1 MLHEDT
7 IDVVLRPQ
15 DARVFSPPDVLSET
29 SSLLADFASMGSR
42 RSVEANR
49 RTLELC
55 RILLE
60 RDDLIQEVCNPEG
73 LLCSSYPE
81 SLLIPR
87 SGLGFDLQHLERVFH
102 SSRFA
107 RVHGRFVVPVI
118 LVNGKYICRSSTT
131 SIEAD
136 TVLKNMKAKAR
147 EFLSTLYK
155 EDRDYVHS
163 CGSLSLEEQ
172 QLADVEALD
181 LFRVSHICDL
191 MVENFKKVYG
201 VSVTSSEKVK
211 RSLYRECSISSIPYP
226 GCEFFRVY
234 HAKDFEMTSLYYDWD
249 AEFNTTVLEVA
260 DPIPRFCGHWHGEYK
275 SWDLITMTSNY
286 LSYVLSLVHSKDPN
300 VSGVLVHCISGW
312 DRTPLFISL
321 LRMSLWADGLIH
333 KSLSAEEMLFFTL
346 AYDWLLFGHHFADRL
361 QKTEDI
367 LHFCFN
373 FLIHI
378 AKDVTASAPIVV
390 SRSTPRS
397 PIIPVPSEIPVNLV
411 NDRRPSIGSIE
422 SHSFSWEVV
431 SVKLSGSG
439 DSCSRRHS
447 FLRGIE
453 SKEDVVEQSD
463 DFQDFEQSLS
473 MPRTSDLLFSME
485 DPDTTHCME
494 SFSSRE
500 EKLLAIRQLFLEL
513 FRSCCESRST
523 SKSCSSTSS
532 VSVLE

>member
-1 MLHEDT
+1 
-7 IDVVLRPQ
+7 
-15 DARVFSPPDVLSET
+15 VFLEIELV
-29 SSLLADFASMGSR
+29 SR
-42 RSVEANR
+42 
-49 RTLELC
+49 
-55 RILLE
+55 
-60 RDDLIQEVCNPEG
+60 
-73 LLCSSYPE
+73 
-81 SLLIPR
+81 
-87 SGLGFDLQHLERVFH
+87 
-102 SSRFA
+102 
-107 RVHGRFVVPVI
+107 
-118 LVNGKYICRSSTT
+118 
-131 SIEAD
+131 
-136 TVLKNMKAKAR
+136 
-147 EFLSTLYK
+147 YK

-378 AKDVTASAPIVV
+378 AKDVTASAPVRLVRLSNLSCPRLSSLEVLLDLPSFQFLQKSLSISSTIEDLPLGLLNLILSAGKLYLLNSLDLEILAVEDTASFEELNLKKMSLSNLMTFKISSNLCLCQGLQTCFSPWKILTRLIAWSLFLVEKRSCLRSVSCFLSSFVRVV
-390 SRSTPRS
+390 SLDPLR
-397 PIIPVPSEIPVNLV
+397 NLV
-411 NDRRPSIGSIE
+411 
-422 SHSFSWEVV
+422 
-431 SVKLSGSG
+431 L
-439 DSCSRRHS
+439 
-447 FLRGIE
+447 
-453 SKEDVVEQSD
+453 
-463 DFQDFEQSLS
+463 
-473 MPRTSDLLFSME
+473 
-485 DPDTTHCME
+485 
-494 SFSSRE
+494 
-500 EKLLAIRQLFLEL
+500 QLQ
-513 FRSCCESRST
+513 
-523 SKSCSSTSS
+523 
-532 VSVLE
+532 V